1 MSKIVK
7 KVFRGV
13 KKVVKGIGKAV
24 KKVWKTVTKNPIL
37 RTIAMAGLIYFGG
50 AALMGGLGGA
60 AGGGGLSGFV
70 SGAGQGIT
78 NAWASATGAATS
90 AMGGN
95 FAQAGQQ
102 LAAGAR
108 GTVLGGTPGAATT
121 ASGTVIP
128 GSTNFTGQAAQS
140 TANANAALGAAGQPG
155 ITATQGLTSQG
166 LTQGTSQA
174 LAQGASQG
182 SGLLGS
188 QPLFT
193 PAQMAV
199 NSGANAGVGTGLSN
213 AVAGNAAASSGGF
226 FSNPLVQ
233 YGALQT
239 GGQMLSGY
247 AQGKAQEEMYERQQ
261 ADEAEALEQYQQ
273 NMGSYIP
280 RVVWDAA
287 QGRYVTESQSS
298 QPQNRISG

>member
-13 KKVVKGIGKAV
+13 KKVVKGVGKAV
-24 KKVWKTVTKNPIL
+24 KKVWKTVTKNPIM
-37 RTIAMAGLIYFGG
+37 RTIAMAGLVYFGG
-50 AALMGGLGGA
+50 AALVGGLGGA
-60 AGGGGLSGFV
+60 AGGGGLSGFI
-70 SGAGQGIT
+70 SGAGTGVS
-78 NAWASATGAATS
+78 NAWASVTGAASS

-95 FAQAGQQ
+95 FAQAGKQ

-108 GTVLGGTPGAATT
+108 GTVLGGTPGAVTT
-121 ASGTVIP
+121 ASGTAIP
-128 GSTNFTGQAAQS
+128 GSTNFAAQAAQS
-140 TANANAALGAAGQPG
+140 TANANQVLGAAAQPG
-155 ITATQGLTSQG
+155 VTATQGLTQG
-166 LTQGTSQA
+166 G
-174 LAQGASQG
+174 
-182 SGLLGS
+182 GLLGG
-188 QPLFT
+188 QPLFN

-199 NSGANAGVGTGLSN
+199 NASANAGVGSGISN
-213 AVAGNAAASSGGF
+213 AVAANTAANTGGF
-226 FSNPLVQ
+226 LSNPLVQ

-273 NMGSYIP
+273 NIGSYIP
-280 RVVWDAA
+280 RVVWNAA

-298 QPQNRISG
+298 QPQNGILG